1 MAFGIYNRLSDAPE
15 NLARTREVE
24 PPAINATVAETNF
37 ANLTT
42 GKVRGSARA
51 LSTAHGLLMA
61 VAIASHECCGM
72 NMPSRRISVIDLGEF
87 AARRIMHVAARLSR
101 RRSTGTLAITGPQ
114 RRCALGPRGNG
125 SNQLSSAP

>member
-1 MAFGIYNRLSDAPE
+1 MAFGIYNRLSDASD

-51 LSTAHGLLMA
+51 L
-61 VAIASHECCGM
+61 
-72 NMPSRRISVIDLGEF
+72 
-87 AARRIMHVAARLSR
+87 
-101 RRSTGTLAITGPQ
+101 
-114 RRCALGPRGNG
+114 
-125 SNQLSSAP
+125 